1 MAGVDVCRSYR
12 AMHGS
17 TPVVMLTGK
26 TEVSNRVEALDV
38 GADDY
43 VMKPFAMPELLS
55 RIRALLRRQPAYVGE
70 TLMAGKLQLDTVR
83 RRVILDGI
91 EVKLKPNEYSLL
103 EFLCEIKTKHS
114 RPKCYLIEYGALI
127 PRHRLILFT
136 FA

>member
-1 MAGVDVCRSYR
+1 MAKILVVDDDIALAGTLKQWIESDHHIVELVHDGADAWEYIQSRSYDLIILDWDLPNMAGVDVCRSYR

-70 TLMAGKLQLDTVR
+70 TLMAG
-83 RRVILDGI
+83 
-91 EVKLKPNEYSLL
+91 NCS
-103 EFLCEIKTKHS
+103 
-114 RPKCYLIEYGALI
+114 
-127 PRHRLILFT
+127 
-136 FA
+136 